1 MSALALAT
9 KPAATRALPVADAA
23 QAAVVVLGTGL
34 VGGALL
40 RLLEETAGRRAPLR
54 LLGVANSRH
63 SLFDSAG
70 LAAAQLLP
78 RLEDAA
84 GCDLDAVAA
93 VLQASAAP
101 VRIVIDATPAAAVA
115 QRHARW
121 LAQGIH
127 VVTANKIA
135 QGSRLLDWHEVQR
148 ACRHGGSRYGD
159 SATVG
164 AGLPALSSLRR
175 LRASGDR
182 LIALDGVLSGSL
194 SFLFNH
200 YDGTQPFSALLAQA
214 RERGYTEPDPRAD
227 LSGADVARKL
237 LILAR
242 AAGVELEESEVE
254 VEGLVPPHL
263 ARLDSGEFLARL
275 GEIDLLVQQRY
286 AQAAA
291 QGRVLRYLA
300 SLDSTGRA
308 RVGLRAVER
317 AHPCAALSGADNLFA
332 FTTERY
338 RERPLVVTGPGAGA
352 DVTAQGLLAD
362 ALEIAAQY

>member
-1 MSALALAT
+1 MSAVALAVT
-9 KPAATRALPVADAA
+9 HSTPRLAPDAA

-40 RLLEETAGRRAPLR
+40 RLLEETAADVAPLR

-63 SLFDSAG
+63 SLFDPAG
-70 LAAAQLLP
+70 LRSDDLLP
-78 RLEDAA
+78 RLEESAS
-84 GCDLDAVAA
+84 CDLDAVAA
-93 VLQASAAP
+93 VLKSSELP
-101 VRIVIDATPAAAVA
+101 LRIVIDATPAQAVA

-135 QGSRLLDWHEVQR
+135 QGSRLADWHEVQR
-148 ACRHGGSRYGD
+148 ARRHGETRYGD

-175 LRASGDR
+175 LSRSGDR
-182 LIALDGVLSGSL
+182 LLALDGVLSGSL
-194 SFLFNH
+194 SFLFNR
-200 YDGTQPFSALLAQA
+200 YDGSQPFSALLHEA

-242 AAGVELEESEVE
+242 VAGVELEESEVQ

-263 ARLDSGEFLARL
+263 AALDSKAFQARL
-275 GEIDLLVQQRY
+275 GEIDAYVQRRFRE
-286 AQAAA
+286 AQS
-291 QGRVLRYLA
+291 QGKVLRYLA
-300 SLDSTGRA
+300 SLDVSGRA
-308 RVGLRAVER
+308 RVGLRAVE
-317 AHPCAALSGADNLFA
+317 ADHPCAALRGADNLFA
-332 FTTERY
+332 FTTTRY
-338 RERPLVVTGPGAGA
+338 RERPLVVVGPGAGA

-362 ALEIAAQY
+362 TLEIIGNR

>member
-1 MSALALAT
+1 MSALALAVPH
-9 KPAATRALPVADAA
+9 PASRAQSEA
-23 QAAVVVLGTGL
+23 AAVVVLGTGL

-40 RLLEETAGRRAPLR
+40 RLLDETAERRRPLR
-54 LLGVANSRH
+54 LVGLANSRH
-63 SLFDSAG
+63 SLFDPGGIAPPL
-70 LAAAQLLP
+70 LA
-78 RLEDAA
+78 RLEASA
-84 GCDLDAVAA
+84 SCDLDAVAA
-93 VLQASAAP
+93 VLLASDAR

-135 QGSRLLDWHEVQR
+135 QGSRLEDWHELQR
-148 ACRHGGSRYGD
+148 ARRHGDSRYGD

-175 LRASGDR
+175 LRLSGDR
-182 LIALDGVLSGSL
+182 LLALDGVLSGSL
-194 SFLFNH
+194 SFLFNR
-200 YDGTQPFSALLAQA
+200 YDGTRPFSALLQEA

-254 VEGLVPPHL
+254 IEGLVPAHL
-263 ARLDSGEFLARL
+263 ARLDSGEFLGRL
-275 GEIDLLVQQRY
+275 AEIDAFVAQRFRE
-286 AQAAA
+286 AAA
-291 QGRVLRYLA
+291 DGKVLRYLA
-300 SLDSTGRA
+300 SLDISGRA
-308 RVGLRAVER
+308 RVGLRAVDR
-317 AHPCAALSGADNLFA
+317 SHPCAALSGADNLFA

-338 RERPLVVTGPGAGA
+338 RDRPLVVVGPGAGA

-362 ALEIAAQY
+362 TLEIVA

>member
-1 MSALALAT
+1 MSALALAVS
-9 KPAATRALPVADAA
+9 KPQPQTAAAAL
-23 QAAVVVLGTGL
+23 VVLGTGL

-40 RLLEETAGRRAPLR
+40 RLADETASRRAPLR
-54 LLGVANSRH
+54 IVGVANSRH
-63 SLFDSAG
+63 ALFDPNGVAPP
-70 LAAAQLLP
+70 LLE
-78 RLEDAA
+78 RLDQAP
-84 GCDLDAVAA
+84 GCDLDAVSA
-93 VLQASAAP
+93 VLQASHLP
-101 VRIVIDATPAAAVA
+101 VRVVVDATPAAAVA

-135 QGSRLLDWHEVQR
+135 QGGPLADWHDVQR
-148 ACRHGGSRYGD
+148 ARHHGATRYGD

-175 LRASGDR
+175 LRLSGDR
-182 LIALDGVLSGSL
+182 VTALDGVLSGSL

-200 YDGTQPFSALLAQA
+200 FDGTRPFSALLQEA
-214 RERGYTEPDPRAD
+214 RQRGYTEPDPRAD

-242 AAGVELEESEVE
+242 AAGVELDEADVE

-263 ARLDSGEFLARL
+263 VGVDSGEFLARL
-275 GEIDLLVQQRY
+275 GEVDRFVEQRY
-286 AQAAA
+286 RDAAA
-291 QGRVLRYLA
+291 CGKVLRYLA
-300 SLDSTGRA
+300 SLNADGRA
-308 RVGLRAVER
+308 KVGLRAVDVD
-317 AHPCAALSGADNLFA
+317 HPCAALRGADNLFA

-338 RERPLVVTGPGAGA
+338 RARPLVVVGPGAGA

-362 ALEIAAQY
+362 TLEILAA